1 MQKSSLISDFANSQ
15 TRFRAIVVKFLVFII
30 TILIYQRN
38 ILVIANILQD
48 TSLLYRYNSFVM
60 LGAYKTLY
68 RKEAYYE
75 SAK

>member
-1 MQKSSLISDFANSQ
+1 MVA
-15 TRFRAIVVKFLVFII
+15 
-30 TILIYQRN
+30 ILIYQRN

>member
-1 MQKSSLISDFANSQ
+1 MAIKRLKTN
-15 TRFRAIVVKFLVFII
+15 RAPCFFSVVKFLVFII